1 MCISE
6 VEQCFVLMM
15 KNRKIKHIQGQ
26 EPVEI
31 CFQIIRGRHGIVV
44 LINYRKIFYLYLV
57 QLNIFVDFFFVII
70 TKTWTWMM
78 LLMSTWVK
86 RSTYLSVEGF
96 SLNAFI
102 LMINNWSRRKN
113 KVNCPA
119 SKNLFRISKI

>member
-6 VEQCFVLMM
+6 VEFFVSMM

-31 CFQIIRGRHGIVV
+31 CFQIMRGRDGIVV

-70 TKTWTWMM
+70 TKTWT
-78 LLMSTWVK
+78 
-86 RSTYLSVEGF
+86 
-96 SLNAFI
+96 
-102 LMINNWSRRKN
+102 
-113 KVNCPA
+113 
-119 SKNLFRISKI
+119 